1 MTTPVDTFTLNVP
14 TIEQNEAVA
23 AALERCPP
31 TMAHIPPRR
40 NSWRRLA
47 G

>member
-23 AALERCPP
+23 AALAGQIVQSFNAKPVF
-31 TMAHIPPRR
+31 
-40 NSWRRLA
+40 NSN
-47 G
+47 GTI